1 MARKN
6 KKKAA
11 AQAQQK
17 QVARPRVP
25 KAVQTAQNL
34 QKVSAR
40 LNQRRQFLEN
50 KAMQSRK
57 VAIAKKKQGNKRQ
70 AILHLR
76 RMKQFEREA
85 LRLDDLIMQV
95 ETQQLAIESA
105 GVMTDAVG
113 AIRAGLQTQK
123 ELASKLDPDSVAED
137 LDDVQEL
144 MADVDE
150 VNEILGESMGL
161 EAYDDSELLK
171 ELEDGEL
178 DEASTLET
186 GRNLDI
192 DLDLPDAPI
201 NTSTLPAVPTGTV
214 KSPLSADDD
223 EALRQLEAELL

>member
-1 MARKN
+1 
-6 KKKAA
+6 
-11 AQAQQK
+11 
-17 QVARPRVP
+17 
-25 KAVQTAQNL
+25 
-34 QKVSAR
+34 VSIVFR
-40 LNQRRQFLEN
+40 LTL
-50 KAMQSRK
+50 SGI
-57 VAIAKKKQGNKRQ
+57 V
-70 AILHLR
+70 
-76 RMKQFEREA
+76 
-85 LRLDDLIMQV
+85 IMQV